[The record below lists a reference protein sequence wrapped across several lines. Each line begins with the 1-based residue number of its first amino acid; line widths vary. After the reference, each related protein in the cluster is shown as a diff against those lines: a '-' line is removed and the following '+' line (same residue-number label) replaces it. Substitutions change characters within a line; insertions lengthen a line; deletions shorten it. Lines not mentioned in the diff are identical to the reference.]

1 MDTLAAITDRR
12 SIRKFQDQKVPRESI
27 EEILELAVK
36 APSGK
41 NRQPWRFVV
50 LEGKK
55 KDELVEIMGN
65 VIEVLNEEGV
75 NTGSC
80 RGTIKAIE
88 QAQAIIFVFNA
99 YSRLEKDYNNYR
111 WLTDI
116 QSIGGAIQTMILAAQ
131 DLGLGTLWICDVFY
145 ADQEICSW
153 LNRDDELVAAVA
165 IGYADESPHPRQ
177 RKHWKEITEWID

>member
-1 MDTLAAITDRR
+1 MDTLDAIIDRR
-12 SIRKFQDQKVPRESI
+12 SIRKFQDRKVPRKFI
-27 EEILELAVK
+27 EKILELTVK

-55 KDELVEIMGN
+55 KDELVDIMTNN
-65 VIEVLNEEGV
+65 VEALNKEGLD
-75 NTGSC
+75 TGSC
-80 RGTIKAIE
+80 RGTIKVIE

-131 DLGLGTLWICDVFY
+131 NLGLGTLWICDVFY
-145 ADQEICSW
+145 ADREICSW

-165 IGYADESPHPRQ
+165 IGYADESPHPRP
-177 RKHWKEITEWID
+177 RKNWKEITEWID

>member
-1 MDTLAAITDRR
+1 MDTLDAITDRR
-12 SIRKFQDQKVPRESI
+12 SIRKFQDRKVPREFI
-27 EEILELAVK
+27 EKILELTVK

-50 LEGKK
+50 LEGNK
-55 KDELVEIMGN
+55 KDELVDIMTN
-65 VIEVLNEEGV
+65 VVEVLNKEGLD
-75 NTGSC
+75 TGSC
-80 RGTIKAIE
+80 RGTIKVIE
-88 QAQAIIFVFNA
+88 QAQVIIFVFNA

-145 ADQEICSW
+145 ADREICSW

-165 IGYADESPHPRQ
+165 IGYADESPYPRP
-177 RKHWKEITEWID
+177 RKHWKDITEWMN